1 MDFSL
6 NEEQSLLRDSA
17 RRFVEQRYSF
27 QQRKAIVAQPDGFSR
42 ECWRAYADFG
52 WLGAGLPEDVGGM
65 GGTAIE
71 TAILMEEFGRGLI
84 VEPYLSCAVLAGGLV
99 NAAGNETQRRELLS
113 PMINGERMLALAHGE
128 PPARGDAAW
137 VEARAVRRGGGWSL
151 RGRKSRVLGGLNAD
165 VFIVA
170 ARTSGETPD
179 CRGITL
185 FLVKGDA
192 SGLKRENYRLV
203 DRTRVSDLILD
214 DVEVDSESVLG
225 KVDGGFVPLQLAL
238 DEATVA
244 VCAEA
249 VGAMEHV
256 LWTTRDYLKT
266 RSAFGTTLST
276 FQALRHRMADM
287 LVELEQARSIVH
299 RGLASLRESDP
310 EVRSHGVSATKIQV
324 GESARFVG
332 QQGIQLHGGI
342 GMTEEYRV
350 GHYFKRLSV
359 IESLF
364 GNTDFH
370 VERYGRNITR
380 F

>member
-17 RRFVEQRYSF
+17 RRFVEQRYGF

-65 GGTAIE
+65 GGTPVE

-84 VEPYLSCAVLAGGLV
+84 VEPYLSCVVLAGGLV
-99 NAAGNETQRRELLS
+99 NIAGSPAQRHQLLPS
-113 PMINGERMLALAHGE
+113 LIAGKRMLALAESE
-128 PPARGDAAW
+128 PASRGNADW
-137 VEARAVRRGGGWSL
+137 IEAQAEWTGRGWRL
-151 RGRKSRVLGGLNAD
+151 RGRKSRVLGGPSAD
-165 VFIVA
+165 MFIIAV
-170 ARTSGETPD
+170 RTSHRPD
-179 CRGITL
+179 DDQGVSL

-192 SGLKRENYRLV
+192 PGLKRENYRLV
-203 DRTRVSDLILD
+203 DRTRVSDLVLD
-214 DVEVDSESVLG
+214 GAEVAVDDLLG
-225 KVDGGFVPLQLAL
+225 ELDEGLAPLQLAL
-238 DEATVA
+238 HHATVA

-249 VGAMEHV
+249 VGSMEHV

-266 RSAFGTTLST
+266 RSAFGTTLNT

-287 LVELEQARSIVH
+287 LVELELARSIVH
-299 RGLASLRESDP
+299 RGLASLREADP
-310 EVRSHGVSATKIQV
+310 VLRAHGVSATKIQV

-359 IESLF
+359 IETLF
-364 GNTDFH
+364 GRADFH
-370 VERYGRNITR
+370 VERYGRNLTR

>member
-6 NEEQSLLRDSA
+6 SEEQSLLRDSA
-17 RRFVEQRYSF
+17 RRFIEQRYSF
-27 QQRKAIVAQPDGFSR
+27 LQRKAIVAQPDGFSR
-42 ECWRAYADFG
+42 DCWRAYADFG

-65 GGTAIE
+65 EGSAIE
-71 TAILMEEFGRGLI
+71 TAILMEEFGRGLV

-99 NAAGNETQRRELLS
+99 NIAGSVAQRQELLR
-113 PMINGERMLALAHGE
+113 PMIKGERMLALAHGE
-128 PPARGDAAW
+128 PPARGDASW
-137 VEARAVRRGGGWSL
+137 IEARAVRRGEGWSL
-151 RGRKSRVLGGLNAD
+151 RGRKSRVPGGPSAD
-165 VFIVA
+165 VFIVV
-170 ARTSGETPD
+170 ARTGGEITDP
-179 CRGITL
+179 RGITL

-192 SGLKRENYRLV
+192 PGLKRENYRLV
-203 DRTRVSDLILD
+203 DRTRVSDLVLD
-214 DVEVDSESVLG
+214 EVEVKSSDVLG
-225 KVDGGFVPLQLAL
+225 EVDQGLGSLQLAL
-238 DEATVA
+238 DQATVA

-299 RGLASLRESDP
+299 RGLASLRETDP
-310 EVRSHGVSATKIQV
+310 ARRAHGVSATKIQV
-324 GESARFVG
+324 GQSARFVG

-364 GNTDFH
+364 GGTDFH
-370 VERYGRNITR
+370 VERYGRNLSR

>member
-17 RRFVEQRYSF
+17 RRFIEQRYSF

-71 TAILMEEFGRGLI
+71 TAILMEEFGRGLV
-84 VEPYLSCAVLAGGLV
+84 VEPYLSCAVLAAGLV
-99 NAAGNETQRRELLS
+99 NIAGNEKQRRELLS
-113 PMINGERMLALAHGE
+113 PMITGERMLALADSE
-128 PPARGDAAW
+128 AASRGNAAW
-137 VEARAVRRGGGWSL
+137 VEARAVRRGDGWSL
-151 RGRKSRVLGGLNAD
+151 RGRKTRVLGGPGAD
-165 VFIVA
+165 TFIVA
-170 ARTSGETPD
+170 ARTSGNTD
-179 CRGITL
+179 DAQGITL
-185 FLVKGDA
+185 FLLPSGA
-192 SGLKRENYRLV
+192 GLKREDYRLV
-203 DRTRVSDLILD
+203 DRTRVSDLVLEG
-214 DVEVDSESVLG
+214 VEVGKGDVLG
-225 KVDGGFVPLQLAL
+225 EVDGGLAPLQLAL
-238 DEATVA
+238 DQALVA

-266 RSAFGTTLST
+266 RSAFGTTLNT

-299 RGLASLRESDP
+299 RGLASLRESNP
-310 EVRSHGVSATKIQV
+310 EIRSHGVSATKIQV

-370 VERYGRNITR
+370 VERYGRNLTR